1 MKYKTIF
8 HVDDDED
15 DCRMVSDIIAGI
27 PDSANYFHSHNP
39 VEALRILEQ
48 EEVTPD
54 VILLDYYLTTM
65 NAPEFV
71 SQLKSS
77 PRFSDIPIIILSSS
91 DVESTIAQA
100 TTLDVEHFLKKPSDY
115 HELSA
120 LVKAHL

>member
-15 DCRMVSDIIAGI
+15 DCKMIADIIAGI
-27 PDSANYFHSHNP
+27 PDSAAYFKSHNP
-39 VEALRILEQ
+39 IEALQLLDSEA
-48 EEVTPD
+48 VKPD
-54 VILLDYYLTTM
+54 VILLDYYITTM

-71 SQLKSS
+71 SQLKSAAHLS
-77 PRFSDIPIIILSSS
+77 KIPVIILSSS
-91 DVESTIAQA
+91 NVDAMIAQA
-100 TTLDVEHFLKKPSDY
+100 TTLGVEHFLKKPSDY